1 MLVKKYGNRRLYD
14 TEQSRYL
21 RLDELA
27 ERIRSGAD
35 VRVVDAKTDADLTA
49 PTLAQI
55 IFEDRNAARLLP
67 VPVLLQLIRLGDDAL
82 GEFLGR
88 YVSWALELYLQARQ
102 GATGM
107 YNPFLPFL
115 SGAIPARPFSSPP
128 PAPPTPEAPSR
139 GAPEDLEQLR
149 REVDALKRRLRKTRK
164 PR

>member
-27 ERIRSGAD
+27 ERIRAGAD

-115 SGAIPARPFSSPP
+115 SGALPARPFSSPP

>member
-115 SGAIPARPFSSPP
+115 SGALPARPFSSPP

-149 REVDALKRRLRKTRK
+149 REVDALKRRLRKPRK